1 MANLIEHYLLQLK
14 SLLPA
19 KLRDDVAAE
28 LGESI
33 RANVA
38 ERERTLGRALND
50 DELAGVLKGYGHP
63 LLVAGRYLP
72 MQELIGPRLFPLYW
86 YTLQAV
92 VIVIAVVTGILVGI
106 ALLTAGRGG
115 LSVLWDGV
123 SFAITA
129 AAWVTFLFATA
140 DRCSVRFKLFE
151 DFDPRELELGIFG
164 VRAAPLSPIPRSDT
178 VFEIATLAIFVAW
191 WLDWISFTSRLG
203 SGATIVFTSAL
214 EPFFWPLLALALVDL
229 VRLAVDF
236 VYPYRTWPRV
246 LVRLLIN
253 IAWLAA
259 LVIVFRTEGLLTV
272 VTDGGVTTADSA
284 LAIARVVFNVAV
296 AGMTIVT
303 AALVATDVVRLV
315 RR

>member
-33 RANVA
+33 RSSVA
-38 ERERTLGRALND
+38 DRERALGRSLND

-72 MQELIGPRLFPLYW
+72 MQELIGPRLFPIYW

-106 ALLTAGRGG
+106 VLLTVGRGG

-123 SFAITA
+123 GFALTA
-129 AAWVTFLFATA
+129 AAWVTFFFATA
-140 DRCSVRFKLFE
+140 ERCSVHFNLFE
-151 DFDPRELELGIFG
+151 NFDPRELELGIFG

-178 VFEIATLAIFVAW
+178 VFEIATLVIFVAW
-191 WLDWISFTSRLG
+191 WLDWITFTPRLG
-203 SGATIVFTSAL
+203 SGVSIAFTPAI
-214 EPFFWPLLALALVDL
+214 EPFFWPLLVLAVIDLARLAL
-229 VRLAVDF
+229 DF

-246 LVRLLIN
+246 LARLLIN
-253 IAWLAA
+253 IAWLVA
-259 LVIVFRTEGLLTV
+259 LVTVFRTDGLLTV
-272 VTDGGVTTADSA
+272 IADAGVEATDSS
-284 LAIARVVFNVAV
+284 LAIARLVFNVTV
-296 AGMTIVT
+296 AGMTLVT

>member
-28 LGESI
+28 LAESI
-33 RANVA
+33 RSSVA
-38 ERERTLGRALND
+38 ERERALGRALND

-92 VIVIAVVTGILVGI
+92 VIVIAVVTGVLIGI
-106 ALLTAGRGG
+106 ALLTVGRGG

-123 SFAITA
+123 GFALTA
-129 AAWVTFLFATA
+129 AACVTFLFAA
-140 DRCSVRFKLFE
+140 LDRGSVRLKLFE
-151 DFDPRELELGIFG
+151 DFDPRKLELGIFG
-164 VRAAPLSPIPRSDT
+164 VRAAPLSAIPRSDT

-191 WLDWISFTSRLG
+191 WLDWISFTPRLG
-203 SGATIVFTSAL
+203 SGVSIAFTSAI
-214 EPFFWPLLALALVDL
+214 EPFFWPLLVLAVVDL
-229 VRLAVDF
+229 ARLAVDF

-246 LVRLLIN
+246 LARLLIN

-259 LVIVFRTEGLLTV
+259 LVTVFRTDGLLTV
-272 VTDGGVTTADSA
+272 IADAGVETTDSS
-284 LAIARVVFNVAV
+284 LAIARLVFNVTV
-296 AGMTIVT
+296 AGMTLVT